1 MTERERRRAK
11 IERIKDR
18 TSLALLHGHAELIGL
33 SNGQAIALDKLP
45 APIDE
50 FGIPRTEIMLDRLL
64 GQMATGAYVWTG
76 FIDTHHMATPKSD
89 YTVVADGV
97 GSRFRGLAPL
107 KIDMPRQM
115 HDLTH
120 LLFEYYRPPTVGV
133 MKQAILEVDQGV
145 RISKIVSR
153 ADGDPDIVRRQ
164 VHDALYE
171 MRDPEVNMIP
181 SLDELAGME
190 LDDLRYTVNSLIS
203 VQRYRSRRL
212 VHPALRPQSL
222 LRQKAA

>member
-11 IERIKDR
+11 IEKIKDR

-33 SNGQAIALDKLP
+33 SNGQVVALDKLP
-45 APIDE
+45 APVDE
-50 FGIPRTEIMLDRLL
+50 FGIPRTEIMLRRLL

-89 YTVVADGV
+89 YNVVADGV

-107 KIDMPRQM
+107 KIEMPRQM
-115 HDLTH
+115 HDLAH
-120 LLFEYYRPPTVGV
+120 LLFEFYRPPTVGV
-133 MKQAILEVDQGV
+133 MSQAILEVDQGV
-145 RISKIVSR
+145 RISKIVSQV
-153 ADGDPDIVRRQ
+153 DSDPDVVQRQ
-164 VHDALYE
+164 VHDVLSE

-181 SLDELAGME
+181 SLDKLADME
-190 LDDLRYTVNSLIS
+190 LDDLRRTVGSLIS
-203 VQRYRSRRL
+203 VQSYRSRRL
-212 VHPALRPQSL
+212 VHPALRPQSS